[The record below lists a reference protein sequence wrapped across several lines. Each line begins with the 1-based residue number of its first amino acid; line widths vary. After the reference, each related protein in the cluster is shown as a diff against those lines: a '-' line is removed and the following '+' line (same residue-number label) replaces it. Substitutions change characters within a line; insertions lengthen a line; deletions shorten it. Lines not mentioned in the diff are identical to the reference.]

1 MNVTVKPKK
10 LSGVIG
16 AISSKSDAHRKI
28 ICASLCEEPVK
39 IFIKGFSKDIEAT
52 MRCVSALGANVL
64 RNSDSVVIKMGK
76 SPENPEL
83 FCGESGSTARF
94 LLPVAAC
101 LSDGFT
107 MTGEGRLPTRPFTDL
122 VRQMAEHG
130 CRFSSESLPMS
141 VSGRLTG
148 GEFSIHGNISS
159 QYISGLLMALPTCS
173 EDSKITLLSPLQS
186 GAYVD
191 MTIDTLRLFGIEIKL
206 TDTGYFIPGNQKFKS
221 PKSTICD
228 GDWSNAAFFLAS
240 CECGCDVRV
249 LGLDTASTQGDKAFL
264 SAAKEDTVD
273 VSEIP
278 DLVPPLAVVA
288 ASKRGVT
295 VFKNAG
301 RLRLK
306 ESDRLVSVSDM
317 INSLGGKAEILGDS
331 LKITGNGRLSGG
343 VVNSYSDH
351 RIIMASAVASVIS
364 DGDIKILGAEAADK
378 SYPSFF
384 DDFKTLGGE
393 IYAEY

>member
-1 MNVTVKPKK
+1 MNITVKPKK

-28 ICASLCEEPVK
+28 ICASLCDEPTK
-39 IFIKGFSKDIEAT
+39 IFINGFSKDIEAT
-52 MRCVSALGANVL
+52 LRCVAALGARVL
-64 RNSDSVVIKMGK
+64 KNADSVVIARGQAKK
-76 SPENPEL
+76 NPEL

-107 MTGEGRLPTRPFTDL
+107 MTGEGRLPTRPFTEL
-122 VRQMAEHG
+122 VTQMTEHG
-130 CRFSSESLPMS
+130 CVTTGQSLPMS
-141 VSGRLTG
+141 VSGRLSG
-148 GEFSIHGNISS
+148 GEYSICGNVSS
-159 QYISGLLMALPTCS
+159 QYISGLLMALPNCS
-173 EDSKITLLSPLQS
+173 EDSRISLLSPLQS
-186 GAYVD
+186 RAYVD
-191 MTIDTLRLFGIEIKL
+191 MTIDTLRLFGIEITL
-206 TDTGYFIPGNQKFKS
+206 TDKGYFIPGNQKFKS
-221 PKSTICD
+221 PFEINCD
-228 GDWSNAAFFLAS
+228 GDWSNAAFFLAAA
-240 CECGCDVRV
+240 CCGCDVHV
-249 LGLDTASTQGDKAFL
+249 LGLDSASTQGDRAFL
-264 SAAKEDTVD
+264 SAAKENTVD

-306 ESDRLVSVSDM
+306 ESDRLVSVSEM
-317 INSLGGKAEILGDS
+317 INSLGGQAEILGDS
-331 LKITGNGRLSGG
+331 LKITGLGGLSGG

-351 RIIMASAVASVIS
+351 RIVMASAVASVIS
-364 DGDIKILGAEAADK
+364 EGDIKILGAEAADK

-384 DDFKTLGGE
+384 DDFKSLGGE
-393 IYAEY
+393 FNAEY